1 MLSRLGFEER
11 SLYRHSLPEPTPE
24 DIENAEKDTDPKDKW
39 FGYTRQEVALK
50 TLIDQLT
57 QFRNLYITANSDK
70 NTKPPEFVEY
80 PSPYNEKQR
89 IKPNFSEEEVQ
100 TAMERQAMAMAMVV
114 DIKDGASFFAG
125 DEETS
130 ESETPDSK
138 EKGLE

>member
-1 MLSRLGFEER
+1 M
-11 SLYRHSLPEPTPE
+11 
-24 DIENAEKDTDPKDKW
+24 
-39 FGYTRQEVALK
+39 
-50 TLIDQLT
+50 
-57 QFRNLYITANSDK
+57 
-70 NTKPPEFVEY
+70 EY

-130 ESETPDSK
+130 ESKPPESE

>member
-1 MLSRLGFEER
+1 MSRLGFEER
-11 SLYRHSLPEPTPE
+11 SLYRHSLPEPTAE
-24 DIENAEKDTDPKDKW
+24 ELEKAEKDSNPKDKW

-70 NTKPPEFVEY
+70 NTKAPEFVEY
-80 PSPYNEKQR
+80 PSPYNDKQR
-89 IKPNFSEEEVQ
+89 MKPNFSEEEVQ

-125 DEETS
+125 GEETS
-130 ESETPDSK
+130 ESEPPDSK

>member
-24 DIENAEKDTDPKDKW
+24 DIENSEKNTDPKDKW
-39 FGYTRQEVALK
+39 FGYSRQEVALK

-130 ESETPDSK
+130 ESEPPDSK